1 MNKNDPAYV
10 TASKEAPEG
19 MKTVPGS
26 PKADATFCILDE
38 VYCERDGRP
47 MHIQV
52 LLPGCTAQLNARQ
65 SERRGAPVPPFTPD
79 PNPMY
84 PLIIYI
90 QGSAWMKQDKY
101 KALAL
106 LSRYVQKGYAVA
118 SVEYRESACAQW
130 PCQLIDV
137 KSAMRFMKA
146 NADIYGIDK
155 NRTAVVGNSSGGH
168 LSLMTA
174 VTMGMK
180 EFDDDICPEENNDVK
195 CCVDFYGPS
204 NLSNVNAAPRAAFY
218 ATVPPRCSAEE
229 LLLGGIDVLQDPEPA
244 MKASPVS
251 FVTEE
256 KELPPFLIM
265 HGDEDGLVP
274 FNQSV
279 QMYEKLKACG
289 KDVEFYKV
297 LGAGHGADF
306 YSDEVME
313 TVFRFLE
320 EHL

>member
-1 MNKNDPAYV
+1 
-10 TASKEAPEG
+10 
-19 MKTVPGS
+19 
-26 PKADATFCILDE
+26 
-38 VYCERDGRP
+38 
-47 MHIQV
+47 
-52 LLPGCTAQLNARQ
+52 
-65 SERRGAPVPPFTPD
+65 
-79 PNPMY
+79 MY

-90 QGSAWMKQDKY
+90 QGSAWMKQDRY

-106 LSRYVQKGYAVA
+106 LSRYVRKGYAVA

-137 KSAMRFMKA
+137 KSAIRYMKA

-174 VTMGMK
+174 LTMGME
-180 EFDDDICPEENNDVK
+180 EFDDDVCPEEDSNVI

-204 NLSNVNAAPRAAFY
+204 NLTNINAAPRAAFY
-218 ATVPPRCSAEE
+218 ATVPPRNSAEE
-229 LLLGGIDVLQDPEPA
+229 LLLGGIDVLKEPEPA
-244 MKASPVS
+244 MKASPINY
-251 FVTEE
+251 VTAE

-274 FNQSV
+274 FDQSV
-279 QMYEKLKACG
+279 QMYETLKAAG

-297 LGAGHGADF
+297 LGAGHGMEF
-306 YSDEVME
+306 YSEEVME
-313 TVFRFLE
+313 VVFNFLA